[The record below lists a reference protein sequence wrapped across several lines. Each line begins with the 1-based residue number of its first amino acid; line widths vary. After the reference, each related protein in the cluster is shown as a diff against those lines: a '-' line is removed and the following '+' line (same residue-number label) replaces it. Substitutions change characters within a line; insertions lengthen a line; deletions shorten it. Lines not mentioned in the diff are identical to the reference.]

1 MNPPWKVR
9 FIRFSGSSG
18 WFWVPRSMSHYY
30 AAAHNKFASAA
41 WNNRARVQFGAKVC
55 AAEQQ
60 PHSHRH
66 KFNARQTIWRLRGG
80 VTRQGKKSHQR
91 EEILNAILFATL
103 CTRAWAWVSPKQSV
117 WRTAGWIMEMHHII
131 LQLLPPA
138 PCSIWSSLPRPRPRL
153 QDVWERACNYATYC
167 LAGCLSFFRW
177 MFALGTALGKKISLK
192 IKDMYSVSDNY
203 F

>member
-80 VTRQGKKSHQR
+80 VTRQGKNLISEKKYWMQFYLPHSVLGHGLGFHPSKAFG
-91 EEILNAILFATL
+91 ELPGELWKCIILFFSSCRLLLA
-103 CTRAWAWVSPKQSV
+103 QSDLLFLVLVLGCRMCESVRVTMLLTV
-117 WRTAGWIMEMHHII
+117 W
-131 LQLLPPA
+131 
-138 PCSIWSSLPRPRPRL
+138 
-153 QDVWERACNYATYC
+153 
-167 LAGCLSFFRW
+167 LAVCLSFGEC
-177 MFALGTALGKKISLK
+177 LL
-192 IKDMYSVSDNY
+192 
-203 F
+203 